1 MLKDKVAVIT
11 GSAKGIGKEI
21 ALELARNGAKIVVS
35 DVIEDLAA
43 ETAAEICE
51 LGVEAISVK
60 ADISKL
66 AEAEALIKATT
77 DKFGRIDILVNN
89 AGITRDNLIMRMS
102 EAEWDSVIAVNL
114 KGVFNCTKSATRPMM
129 KQRSGRIINIASV
142 VGQMGNPGQLN
153 YTATK
158 AGVIGMTKT
167 TAKELGSRGI
177 TCNAVAPGFIV
188 SDMTEKLS
196 DKAKESLVG
205 LIPLKK
211 LGNVNDIAKTVKFLS
226 SSDADYITGQ
236 VINVDGG
243 MVMMG

>member
-21 ALELARNGAKIVVS
+21 ALELARNGANIVVS
-35 DVIEDLAA
+35 DVIEDLAI
-43 ETAAEICE
+43 ETAKEISE
-51 LGVEAISVK
+51 LGVEAIAVK

-66 AEAEALIKATT
+66 AEAEALIKATM
-77 DKFGRIDILVNN
+77 DKFGRVDILVNN

-114 KGVFNCTKSATRPMM
+114 KGVFNCIKSVSRPMM
-129 KQRSGRIINIASV
+129 KQRAGKIINIASV
-142 VGQMGNPGQLN
+142 VGQMGNPGQIN

-167 TAKELGSRGI
+167 TSKELGSRGI
-177 TCNAVAPGFIV
+177 TCNAIAPGFIV
-188 SDMTEKLS
+188 SDMTNKLS
-196 DKAKESLVG
+196 DKAKEALIN

-211 LGNVNDIAKTVKFLS
+211 LGNVADIAKTVKFLS